1 MGVSDLKAN
10 IHLMVDEI
18 ENESILQT
26 LFEFLSGR
34 KNNGQSSFWQGLSDA
49 QRQEILLAFDESE
62 KEENLIDKETFLSS
76 L

>member
-34 KNNGQSSFWQGLSDA
+34 KNDGQSSFWQGLNDA
-49 QRQEILLAFDESE
+49 QKQEILLAFDESE
-62 KEENLIDKETFLSS
+62 KEENLIEKGQLFS
-76 L
+76 

>member
-26 LFEFLSGR
+26 LFEFLSGKTTARVRSGKDLVMHRGKKFYWLLMNLR
-34 KNNGQSSFWQGLSDA
+34 K
-49 QRQEILLAFDESE
+49 
-62 KEENLIDKETFLSS
+62 KKT
-76 L
+76 